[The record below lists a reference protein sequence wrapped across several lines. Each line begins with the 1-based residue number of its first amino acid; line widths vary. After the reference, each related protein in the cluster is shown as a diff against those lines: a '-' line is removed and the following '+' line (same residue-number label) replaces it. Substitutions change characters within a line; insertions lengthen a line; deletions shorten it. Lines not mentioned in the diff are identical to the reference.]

1 MNSIATK
8 AQNGTEPVRLH
19 PRIRTSPP
27 MKTSAQKKKF
37 RESASGAPP
46 QIRLKIHYWP
56 SMRFIQPILIR
67 PRRQPE
73 HDFREAHSA
82 DVCPAGCAQRTG
94 RETVRFP
101 TDLAREKN

>member
-19 PRIRTSPP
+19 RRISTSPR
-27 MKTSAQKKKF
+27 MKTSTQKKKSW
-37 RESASGAPP
+37 ESAPGGPP

-56 SMRFIQPILIR
+56 SMRFNPPILIR

-73 HDFREAHSA
+73 HDFRDAHSA
-82 DVCPAGCAQRTG
+82 YVCPAGCAKKP
-94 RETVRFP
+94 VAKLCASP
-101 TDLAREKN
+101 PI